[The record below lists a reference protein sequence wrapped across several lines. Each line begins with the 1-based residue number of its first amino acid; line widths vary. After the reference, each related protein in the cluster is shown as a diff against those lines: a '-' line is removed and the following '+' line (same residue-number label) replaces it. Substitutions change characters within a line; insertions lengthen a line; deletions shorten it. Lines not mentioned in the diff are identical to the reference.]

1 VFALLQRHL
10 TLASCPPLPKEGSIV
25 AEVTP
30 ADLEAPE
37 ALENQD
43 GDGAEG
49 SLERSDYTQ

>member
-10 TLASCPPLPKEGSIV
+10 TLASCPPLSKEGYIV
-25 AEVTP
+25 AKVTH

-43 GDGAEG
+43 GDEAEG
-49 SLERSDYTQ
+49 SLERSDST